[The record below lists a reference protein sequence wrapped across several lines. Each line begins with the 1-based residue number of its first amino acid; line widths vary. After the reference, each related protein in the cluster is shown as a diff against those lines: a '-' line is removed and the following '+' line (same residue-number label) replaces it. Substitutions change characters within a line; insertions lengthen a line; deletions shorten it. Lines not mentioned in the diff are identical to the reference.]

1 MCLPEYIYSNAIYQ
15 LTLVQSFFSLLFDG
29 MKNGNKSTITSNNI
43 LLNRYDHMPRV
54 AFNILEEKKM

>member
-1 MCLPEYIYSNAIYQ
+1 
-15 LTLVQSFFSLLFDG
+15 

-54 AFNILEEKKM
+54 AFNILEEKKNVNRVGNIVIAKRDEVALLLNALTE